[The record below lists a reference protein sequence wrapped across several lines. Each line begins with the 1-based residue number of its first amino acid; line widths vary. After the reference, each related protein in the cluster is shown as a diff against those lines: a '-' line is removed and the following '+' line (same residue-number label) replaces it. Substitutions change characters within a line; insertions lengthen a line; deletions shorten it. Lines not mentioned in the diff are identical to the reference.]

1 MTGVRPL
8 LPALALLLIVPAA
21 RAAEPDRGFLQR
33 VYKDADGH
41 EAKYALFVPHSYTP
55 DQPVPVILFLHGA
68 GQAGTDGVRPTRIGL
83 GNAIRQR
90 EMSFPFLA
98 VLPQAQR
105 RDRNLFQTWF
115 PGHAEGDRAL
125 AILDE
130 VQKQFSTDP
139 KRLYLTGLSM
149 GGFGTW
155 QMAVK
160 FPGRWAAI
168 APVCGGGD
176 PAAAEAV
183 KDVPCWC
190 FHGDADRA
198 VPVSFARLMVEGL
211 RKAGASPRYDEYP
224 GVGHNSWDRAYAT
237 DELYQWLLQ
246 QHLK

>member
-21 RAAEPDRGFLQR
+21 RAAEPERGFLQR
-33 VYKDADGH
+33 VYKEADGH

-68 GQAGTDGVRPTRIGL
+68 GQAGTDGVRPTRMGL
-83 GNAIRQR
+83 GNAVRQR

-98 VLPQAQR
+98 VFPQAQR

-139 KRLYLTGLSM
+139 KRHYLTGLSM

-155 QMAVK
+155 HLAAK
-160 FPGRWAAI
+160 YPDWWAAI
-168 APVCGGGD
+168 VPVCGGGD
-176 PAAAEAV
+176 PAAAEVV
-183 KDVPCWC
+183 KDIPCWC
-190 FHGDADRA
+190 FHGDADEVISVEESRTMIRA
-198 VPVSFARLMVEGL
+198 LKR
-211 RKAGASPRYDEYP
+211 AGGQPLYHEYP
-224 GVGHNSWDRAYAT
+224 GVGHNCWDLTYAMP
-237 DELYQWLLQ
+237 DLYEWLLLQ
-246 QHLK
+246 KRR